1 MPRIIVIAISLLLAG
16 CVTYS
21 SSGGQSVNVG
31 SHLNYATKSGRLAV
45 MVLGQP
51 LLGNQGKIEAMFV
64 RALDSNFAGLKT
76 TFAPTKVTVPTTDKI
91 LLVFD
96 PEATDISSELCKA
109 PSEAKSSHQGPKM
122 RAGMIFCFGH
132 ARAEAWA
139 TLPRPASVSD
149 PLLAEVID
157 RLAFHMIPDRQSN
170 SY

>member
-1 MPRIIVIAISLLLAG
+1 MPRIFVIAVSLLLAG
-16 CVTYS
+16 CVSYS
-21 SSGGQSVNVG
+21 SSGGQSVNVA

-45 MVLGQP
+45 MVLGHP
-51 LLGNQGKIEAMFV
+51 LPGDQSKIEAMFV

-76 TFAPTKVTVPTTDKI
+76 TFVPTKVTVPAVDKI

-96 PEATDISSELCKA
+96 PEVTAIASELCKA
-109 PSEAKSSHQGPKM
+109 PSEAKHSHQGPKM

-139 TLPRPASVSD
+139 TLPRPASVTD

-157 RLAFHMIPDRQSN
+157 GLAFHMIPSRQSN
-170 SY
+170 TY

>member
-1 MPRIIVIAISLLLAG
+1 MSRIIMIAASLLLAG

-21 SSGGQSVNVG
+21 SSGGPSINLA

-45 MVLGQP
+45 MVLGDP
-51 LLGNQGKIEAMFV
+51 LPGGRDKIEAMLV

-76 TFAPTKVTVPTTDKI
+76 TFVPTKVMVPAEDKI

-96 PEATDISSELCKA
+96 PEATAISSELCKA
-109 PSEAKSSHQGPKM
+109 PTEAIFSHQGPKM
-122 RAGMIFCFGH
+122 RAGIIFCFGH

-139 TLPRPASVSD
+139 TLPRAASVSD
-149 PLLAEVID
+149 PLLAEAID
-157 RLAFHMIPDRQSN
+157 GLAFHMIPDRQST

>member
-1 MPRIIVIAISLLLAG
+1 MPRTLIIAVSLLLAG

-21 SSGGQSVNVG
+21 SSGGQSVSLA

-45 MVLGQP
+45 MVLGDP
-51 LLGNQGKIEAMFV
+51 LPANRDTIEAMFV

-76 TFAPTKVTVPTTDKI
+76 TFAPTKLMVPAADKI

-96 PEATDISSELCKA
+96 PEATAIASELCRA
-109 PSEAKSSHQGPKM
+109 PLEAKHRHQGPKM
-122 RAGMIFCFGH
+122 RAGMIFCFGR

-139 TLPRPASVSD
+139 TLPRPGSVSD
-149 PLLAEVID
+149 PLLAEVIEG
-157 RLAFHMIPDRQSN
+157 LAFHMIPDRQSN